1 MDYLV
6 KSTKWTKNDGI
17 ETWWGP
23 NRSGYTVSIYDAGTY
38 SEEEAKHL
46 QEIHGKKVCVAVP
59 YTANMVKK
67 GIAQLEKRVKF
78 HEKEIKRSEEY
89 IKSDK
94 AKIETLNKRIGE
106 MQERLSKQS

>member
-6 KSTKWTKNDGI
+6 KSTKWTKNDGV

-23 NRSGYTVSIYDAGTY
+23 NRSGYTTYINEAGIY

-46 QEIHGKKVCVAVP
+46 QDIHGKKVCVAVP
-59 YTANMVKK
+59 YTENMVKK
-67 GIAQLEKRVKF
+67 GITQLERRIKF
-78 HEKEIKRSEEY
+78 HEEEIAKSEEY

-94 AKIETLNKRIGE
+94 AKIDVLN
-106 MQERLSKQS
+106 SKISKLKEKISK